1 MLSVE
6 NLEAYY
12 GTSYIVQRISLRIP
26 EGKSVA
32 LLGRNGAG
40 KTTSLKAIMGMGP
53 KVKGA
58 VNFKGKDVTSLKPF
72 QKARLGI
79 GFVPED
85 RRIYQDI
92 SVVDNL
98 AVGRYACAGRAEPFP
113 MDYVLETF
121 PLLARLRNRKG
132 GQLSGGEQQMLTV
145 ARSFIGR
152 PEVILMDEPAEGLAP
167 LTVKELAGVIRDFCR
182 KWNMAILLAE
192 QNLWFS
198 RYCTEYVYLIDGGSI
213 VFEGSWDDF
222 QGHESLKQEFLAI

>member
-1 MLSVE
+1 MLSLE

-12 GTSYIVQRISLRIP
+12 GTSYIVQQISLRVP

-53 KVKGA
+53 QIKGA
-58 VNFKGKDVTSLKPF
+58 VNFKERDVTKLKPF

-85 RRIYQDI
+85 RRIYQDLT
-92 SVVDNL
+92 VADNL
-98 AVGRYACAGRAEPFP
+98 ALGRYASAGRSEPFSVE
-113 MDYVLETF
+113 YVLETF
-121 PLLARLRNRKG
+121 PLLERLRHRKG

-145 ARSFIGR
+145 ARTFIGR
-152 PEVILMDEPAEGLAP
+152 PEVVLMDEPAEGLAP
-167 LTVKELAGVIRDFCR
+167 LIVKELAKVIRDFCK
-182 KWNMAILLAE
+182 KWNVAILLAE

-198 RYCTEYVYLIDGGSI
+198 HYCTEYVYLIDGGRI

-222 QGHESLKQEFLAI
+222 HARESLKREYLAI

>member
-12 GTSYIVQRISLRIP
+12 GTSYIVQRISLRIS

-53 KVKGA
+53 KIKGA
-58 VNFKGKDVTSLKPF
+58 INFKGRDVTNLKPF

-98 AVGRYACAGRAEPFP
+98 AVGRYACVGRSEPFP
-113 MDYVLETF
+113 MEYVLETF

-152 PEVILMDEPAEGLAP
+152 PELILMDEPAEGLAP

-222 QGHESLKQEFLAI
+222 EGRESLKQEFLAI

>member
-12 GTSYIVQRISLRIP
+12 GTCYVVQRISLRIP

-40 KTTSLKAIMGMGP
+40 KTTALKAIMGMGP
-53 KVKGA
+53 QVRGTI
-58 VNFKGKDVTSLKPF
+58 NFKGKDVTNLKPF
-72 QKARLGI
+72 RKARLGI

-92 SVVDNL
+92 SVADNL
-98 AVGRYACAGRAEPFP
+98 AVGRYAATGRSEPFP
-113 MDYVLETF
+113 MEYVLETF

-132 GQLSGGEQQMLTV
+132 GQLSGGEQQMLSV
-145 ARSFIGR
+145 ARTFMGR
-152 PEVILMDEPAEGLAP
+152 PEVVLMDEPAEGLAP
-167 LTVKELAGVIRDFCR
+167 LIVKELAGVIRDFCK

-198 RYCTEYVYLIDGGSI
+198 HYCTEYVYLIDGGRI
-213 VFEGSWDDF
+213 VFEGSWADF
-222 QGHESLKQEFLAI
+222 HGREHLKREYLAI